1 MEYIKLTK
9 ENIKK
14 EHICCALSDKVQVAE
29 KKNWLMD
36 RMEEGLSF
44 YRLHDKGKVFI
55 EYLPAKAAWYPIQAE
70 RMMFIDCFW
79 VSGKFKGQGC
89 SNALLN
95 QCIEDAKTQ
104 DMDGIVVISSP
115 KKMAYLSDPD
125 YLKYKGFQLCDEAL
139 PFQLY
144 YLPLKDGV
152 KQPCFLPHAKS
163 FHTQEDGFVLY
174 YTPQC
179 PFALKYADILKQQVE
194 AAGIP
199 VHLHLL
205 QSKEEAQQ
213 VPAPWTVY
221 ALFINGSY
229 VSNEIQSEKKIQAL
243 IEQYGTAHAN

>member
-14 EHICCALSDKVQVAE
+14 EHICCALSDKAQVAQ
-29 KKNWLMD
+29 KKSWLMN
-36 RMEEGLSF
+36 RMEDGLTF
-44 YRLHDKGKVFI
+44 YRLQDKGKVFI
-55 EYLPAKAAWYPIQAE
+55 EYLPANAAWYPIQAE
-70 RMMFIDCFW
+70 NMMLIDCFW

-95 QCIEDAKTQ
+95 QCIEDAKAQ
-104 DMDGIVVISSP
+104 DMDGIVVITSP

-125 YLKYKGFQLCDEAL
+125 YLRYKGFQVCDDAS

-144 YLPLKDGV
+144 YLPLKDDA
-152 KQPCFLPHAKS
+152 KKPAFLPHAKS
-163 FHTQEDGFVLY
+163 FQTQEDGFVLY

-179 PFALKYADILKQQVE
+179 PFALKYADILKEQVE

-205 QSKEEAQQ
+205 QTKEEARQ

-221 ALFINGSY
+221 ALFINGQY
-229 VSNEIQSEKKIQAL
+229 ITHEIQSEKKIQAL
-243 IEQYGTAHAN
+243 IDQYGTVHAL